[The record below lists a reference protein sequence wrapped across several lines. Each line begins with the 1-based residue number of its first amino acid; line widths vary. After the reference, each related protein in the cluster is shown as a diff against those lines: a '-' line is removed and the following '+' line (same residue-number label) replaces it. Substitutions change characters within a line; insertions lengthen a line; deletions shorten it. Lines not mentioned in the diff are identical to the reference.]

1 MFFTFW
7 VHPVLPVP
15 GMLSFSE
22 LDKTSIS
29 QLKNKKIKKNTF
41 YCNVA
46 DIWVIW
52 PRRDRWLL
60 SFISGKKND
69 VRIFKMIRIEDDL
82 GERRTWRGSSQ
93 KVVVESLI
101 LLGIGHFLGYLGW
114 LELGLLK
121 VNPLKTVFFLF
132 SRPSGMWDAIML

>member
-1 MFFTFW
+1 
-7 VHPVLPVP
+7 
-15 GMLSFSE
+15 MLSFSE

-29 QLKNKKIKKNTF
+29 QLKNKKLKKNTF

-82 GERRTWRGSSQ
+82 GERRT
-93 KVVVESLI
+93 
-101 LLGIGHFLGYLGW
+101 
-114 LELGLLK
+114 
-121 VNPLKTVFFLF
+121 
-132 SRPSGMWDAIML
+132 